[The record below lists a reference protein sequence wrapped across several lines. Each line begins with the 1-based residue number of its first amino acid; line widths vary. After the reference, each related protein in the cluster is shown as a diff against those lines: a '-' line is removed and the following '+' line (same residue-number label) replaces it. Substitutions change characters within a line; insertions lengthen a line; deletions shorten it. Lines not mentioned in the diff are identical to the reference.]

1 MISDKERN
9 NQIDAMGG
17 KSKST
22 KKKLPIR
29 KSESETESLTDTG
42 EGKVDVLQT
51 CCLPVGK

>member
-1 MISDKERN
+1 
-9 NQIDAMGG
+9 MGG